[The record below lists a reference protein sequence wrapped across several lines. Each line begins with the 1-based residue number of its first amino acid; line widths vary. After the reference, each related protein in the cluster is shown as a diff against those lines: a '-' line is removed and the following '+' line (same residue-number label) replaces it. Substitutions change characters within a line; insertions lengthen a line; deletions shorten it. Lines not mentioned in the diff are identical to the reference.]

1 MVAVCRPVPGAYLA
15 WRTIRQFVLGTLI
28 IPFTFTLFGSR
39 CSAIARCMK
48 SSTAARHCRG
58 SDGPSGARLLQPAGA
73 VSAFTF
79 SASVATITGL
89 LFYVTSR
96 TPGRW
101 CWGISPRSLKIST
114 GRPRLAARLL
124 VGGDWPADA
133 RMLMTNGISALQN
146 TTVIMGLP
154 SAL

>member
-1 MVAVCRPVPGAYLA
+1 MVAVCRLVPGAYLA
-15 WRTIRQFVLGTLI
+15 WAYIRQFVLGTLI
-28 IPFTFTLFGSR
+28 IPFTFTLLWLR

-48 SSTAARHCRG
+48 SSTAARHLPR

-73 VSAFTF
+73 VSGVTF

-89 LFYVTSR
+89 LFYVTSAD
-96 TPGRW
+96 PGRW

-114 GRPRLAARLL
+114 ATPRLAARLL

-133 RMLMTNGISALQN
+133 RHAMTNGISALQN

-154 SAL
+154 FSL